1 MDNNKKWSGKGCTGC
16 RIVTGMENNMEEIME
31 SISNE
36 KMQFAVL
43 IDADNISSKYA
54 VTIFEEL
61 EKYGLTSYRRIYG
74 NWSKA
79 NGWSENLLLE
89 HSIMPVQQFS
99 YTTGKNATDMAMV
112 IDAMDILYKNK
123 VQGFC
128 LVTSDSDFTRL
139 AMRLREEN
147 MFVLG
152 MGESKTPLAL
162 TRACN
167 KFIHL
172 NLVAEQNIEV
182 NLPSVQN
189 GSSEE
194 RSASS
199 ERNIKAGSY
208 GAVSDTVAT
217 DEQNVTSLGEV
228 RQVILTLINENGGK
242 HVDLAWVGNRLNDK
256 FSDFDVRNYGY
267 SKLSTMIDQE
277 LTDLHVKKIS
287 NQYYVERRSN
297 LTKEELEQEICRMIA
312 KNGGMVENLA
322 SLNDELHK
330 KYKQLDFK
338 QFGYSRISSFLRSLN
353 SVTVHENEV
362 YLKK

>member
-1 MDNNKKWSGKGCTGC
+1 
-16 RIVTGMENNMEEIME
+16 MEEIME
-31 SISNE
+31 SMANE

-74 NWSKA
+74 NWSKG
-79 NGWSENLLLE
+79 NGWSEGLLLE

-172 NLVAEQNIEV
+172 NLVAEQNV
-182 NLPSVQN
+182 D
-189 GSSEE
+189 EE
-194 RSASS
+194 ITMDA
-199 ERNIKAGSY
+199 RNSQDVRNNQDEKHGRAGEY
-208 GAVSDTVAT
+208 AGGQDAVSAE
-217 DEQNVTSLGEV
+217 EQNVTSIADV
-228 RQVILTLINENGGK
+228 RQVILTLINENGGRQ
-242 HVDLAWVGNRLNDK
+242 VDLARVGNRLNDK
-256 FSDFDVRNYGY
+256 FTDFDVRNYGY
-267 SKLSTMIDQE
+267 YKLSTMIDQE
-277 LTDLHVKKIS
+277 LPDLHVKKIS

-338 QFGYSRISSFLRSLN
+338 QFGYNRISSFLRSLS

-362 YLKK
+362 SLKK

>member
-1 MDNNKKWSGKGCTGC
+1 
-16 RIVTGMENNMEEIME
+16 MEEIME

-74 NWSKA
+74 NWSKG
-79 NGWSENLLLE
+79 NGWSEVLLLE

-172 NLVAEQNIEV
+172 NLVAEQNV
-182 NLPSVQN
+182 
-189 GSSEE
+189 EE
-194 RSASS
+194 IAIGDTTAMGN
-199 ERNIKAGSY
+199 RNAEEKHAKTNEYSGSY
-208 GAVSDTVAT
+208 TSAAE
-217 DEQNVTSLGEV
+217 EQNVTSISDV
-228 RQVILTLINENGGK
+228 RQVILTLINENGGRQ
-242 HVDLAWVGNRLNDK
+242 VDLAQVGNRLNDK
-256 FSDFDVRNYGY
+256 FTDFDVRNYGY
-267 SKLSTMIDQE
+267 YKLSTMIDQE
-277 LTDLHVKKIS
+277 LPDLHVKKIS

-312 KNGGMVENLA
+312 KSGGMVENLA
-322 SLNDELHK
+322 CLNDEQHK
-330 KYKQLDFK
+330 KYRQLDYK
-338 QFGYSRISSFLRSLN
+338 QFGYNRISSFLRSLS
-353 SVTVHENEV
+353 SVTVHENAV
-362 YLKK
+362 SLKK

>member
-1 MDNNKKWSGKGCTGC
+1 MDS
-16 RIVTGMENNMEEIME
+16 M
-31 SISNE
+31 SNE

-61 EKYGLTSYRRIYG
+61 EKYGSTSYRRIYG
-74 NWSKA
+74 NWSKG
-79 NGWSENLLLE
+79 NGWSEGMLLE
-89 HSIMPVQQFS
+89 YSIMPVQQFS

-167 KFIHL
+167 RFIHL
-172 NLVAEQNIEV
+172 NLVAEQNIEEAI
-182 NLPSVQN
+182 PARA
-189 GSSEE
+189 GSSAEE
-194 RSASS
+194 RGASYEKGSRSGGYGGFGAQADLASA
-199 ERNIKAGSY
+199 
-208 GAVSDTVAT
+208 
-217 DEQNVTSLGEV
+217 DEQNVTSLAEV
-228 RQVILTLINENGGK
+228 RQVILALINENGGK
-242 HVDLAWVGNRLNDK
+242 HVDLARLGNRLNDK

-287 NQYYVERRSN
+287 SQYYVERRST
-297 LTKEELEQEICRMIA
+297 LTKEELEREICHMIE

-330 KYKQLDFK
+330 KYRQLDFK

-362 YLKK
+362 YLKR

>member
-1 MDNNKKWSGKGCTGC
+1 
-16 RIVTGMENNMEEIME
+16 MEEVME
-31 SISNE
+31 SIYND

-74 NWSKA
+74 NWSKS
-79 NGWSENLLLE
+79 NGWSEGVLLE

-172 NLVAEQNIEV
+172 NLVAE
-182 NLPSVQN
+182 
-189 GSSEE
+189 
-194 RSASS
+194 
-199 ERNIKAGSY
+199 
-208 GAVSDTVAT
+208 
-217 DEQNVTSLGEV
+217 
-228 RQVILTLINENGGK
+228 
-242 HVDLAWVGNRLNDK
+242 
-256 FSDFDVRNYGY
+256 
-267 SKLSTMIDQE
+267 
-277 LTDLHVKKIS
+277 
-287 NQYYVERRSN
+287 
-297 LTKEELEQEICRMIA
+297 
-312 KNGGMVENLA
+312 
-322 SLNDELHK
+322 
-330 KYKQLDFK
+330 
-338 QFGYSRISSFLRSLN
+338 
-353 SVTVHENEV
+353 
-362 YLKK
+362 

>member
-1 MDNNKKWSGKGCTGC
+1 
-16 RIVTGMENNMEEIME
+16 ME
-31 SISNE
+31 SMANE

-74 NWSKA
+74 NWSKG
-79 NGWSENLLLE
+79 NGWSEGLLLE

-172 NLVAEQNIEV
+172 NLVAEQNMD
-182 NLPSVQN
+182 
-189 GSSEE
+189 EE
-194 RSASS
+194 IAMSA
-199 ERNIKAGSY
+199 RNSQDVRNTQDEKHGRAGEYAGSQD
-208 GAVSDTVAT
+208 AVSAE
-217 DEQNVTSLGEV
+217 EQNVTSIADV
-228 RQVILTLINENGGK
+228 RQVILTLINESGGRQ
-242 HVDLAWVGNRLNDK
+242 VDLARVGNRLNDK
-256 FSDFDVRNYGY
+256 FTDFDVRNYGY
-267 SKLSTMIDQE
+267 YKLSTMIDQE
-277 LTDLHVKKIS
+277 LPDLHVKKIS

-297 LTKEELEQEICRMIA
+297 LTKEELEREICRMIE

-338 QFGYSRISSFLRSLN
+338 QFGYNRISSFLRSLS

-362 YLKK
+362 SLKK

>member
-1 MDNNKKWSGKGCTGC
+1 
-16 RIVTGMENNMEEIME
+16 MEETTEAM
-31 SISNE
+31 SNE

-74 NWSKA
+74 NWSKS
-79 NGWSENLLLE
+79 NGWSEGVLLE

-172 NLVAEQNIEV
+172 NLVAEQNI
-182 NLPSVQN
+182 
-189 GSSEE
+189 GD
-194 RSASS
+194 
-199 ERNIKAGSY
+199 
-208 GAVSDTVAT
+208 AVSMGRMAMGERMSQTERMSAEGKAPRMDGGQGICGNVYSESGEMDTPV
-217 DEQNVTSLGEV
+217 EYVTSISEV
-228 RQVILTLINENGGK
+228 RQVILTLINENGGQ
-242 HVDLAWVGNRLNDK
+242 VDLAQLGNRLNDK
-256 FSDFDVRNYGY
+256 FTDFDVRNYGY
-267 SKLSTMIDQE
+267 SKLSTLIDQE
-277 LTDLHVKKIS
+277 LPDLSIKKIS
-287 NQYYVERRSN
+287 SQYYVERRTM
-297 LTKEELEQEICRMIA
+297 LTKEELEQEICRMIE

-338 QFGYSRISSFLRSLN
+338 QFGYSRISSFLRSLK

-362 YLKK
+362 TLKNKPQR

>member
-1 MDNNKKWSGKGCTGC
+1 
-16 RIVTGMENNMEEIME
+16 MEEIME

-74 NWSKA
+74 NWSKG
-79 NGWSENLLLE
+79 NGWSEVLLLE

-152 MGESKTPLAL
+152 MGESKTLLAL

-172 NLVAEQNIEV
+172 NLVAEQNV
-182 NLPSVQN
+182 
-189 GSSEE
+189 EE
-194 RSASS
+194 IAIGDTTAMGN
-199 ERNIKAGSY
+199 RNAEEKHAKTNEYSGSY
-208 GAVSDTVAT
+208 TSAAE
-217 DEQNVTSLGEV
+217 EQNVTSISDV
-228 RQVILTLINENGGK
+228 RQVILTLINENGGRQ
-242 HVDLAWVGNRLNDK
+242 VDLAQVGNRLNDK
-256 FSDFDVRNYGY
+256 FTDFDVRNYGY
-267 SKLSTMIDQE
+267 YKLSTMIDQE
-277 LTDLHVKKIS
+277 LPDLHVKKIS

-312 KNGGMVENLA
+312 KSGGMVENLA
-322 SLNDELHK
+322 CLNDELHK
-330 KYKQLDFK
+330 KYRQLDYK
-338 QFGYSRISSFLRSLN
+338 QFGYNRISSFLRSLS
-353 SVTVHENEV
+353 SVTVHENAV
-362 YLKK
+362 SLKK

>member
-1 MDNNKKWSGKGCTGC
+1 
-16 RIVTGMENNMEEIME
+16 MEEAKE
-31 SISNE
+31 SIYND

-43 IDADNISSKYA
+43 IDADNISSKYV

-74 NWSKA
+74 NWSKS
-79 NGWSENLLLE
+79 NGWSEGVLLE

-172 NLVAEQNIEV
+172 NLVAEQNIGEDMSLGRLSERAAAGEKTYGEGKV
-182 NLPSVQN
+182 SR
-189 GSSEE
+189 GGWEGAAAEAEGSEE
-194 RSASS
+194 
-199 ERNIKAGSY
+199 Y
-208 GAVSDTVAT
+208 
-217 DEQNVTSLGEV
+217 VTSISEV
-228 RQVILTLINENGGK
+228 RQVILTLINENGGQ
-242 HVDLAWVGNRLNDK
+242 VDLAQLGNRLNDK
-256 FSDFDVRNYGY
+256 FTDFDVRNYGY

-277 LTDLHVKKIS
+277 LPDLNIKKIS
-287 NQYYVERRSN
+287 SQYYVERRSM
-297 LTKEELEQEICRMIA
+297 LTKEELEQEICRMIE
-312 KNGGMVENLA
+312 KNGGTVENLA

-338 QFGYSRISSFLRSLN
+338 QFGYNRISSFLRSLK

-362 YLKK
+362 ALKGKGGR

>member
-1 MDNNKKWSGKGCTGC
+1 
-16 RIVTGMENNMEEIME
+16 ME
-31 SISNE
+31 SMANE

-74 NWSKA
+74 NWSKG
-79 NGWSENLLLE
+79 NGWSEGLLLE

-172 NLVAEQNIEV
+172 NLVAEQNMDEDIAM
-182 NLPSVQN
+182 
-189 GSSEE
+189 GT
-194 RSASS
+194 
-199 ERNIKAGSY
+199 RNSQDTRNNPDEKHGRTGEYAGSQD
-208 GAVSDTVAT
+208 AVSTE
-217 DEQNVTSLGEV
+217 EQNVTSIADV
-228 RQVILTLINENGGK
+228 RQVILTLINESGGRQ
-242 HVDLAWVGNRLNDK
+242 VDLARVGNRLNDK
-256 FSDFDVRNYGY
+256 FTDFDVRNYGY
-267 SKLSTMIDQE
+267 YKLSTMIDQE
-277 LTDLHVKKIS
+277 LPDLHVKKIS

-338 QFGYSRISSFLRSLN
+338 QFGYNRISSFLRSLS

-362 YLKK
+362 SLKK

>member
-1 MDNNKKWSGKGCTGC
+1 
-16 RIVTGMENNMEEIME
+16 MEEIME

-74 NWSKA
+74 NWSKG
-79 NGWSENLLLE
+79 NGWSEVLLLE

-172 NLVAEQNIEV
+172 NLVAEQNV
-182 NLPSVQN
+182 
-189 GSSEE
+189 EE
-194 RSASS
+194 IAIGDTTAMGN
-199 ERNIKAGSY
+199 RNAEEKHAKTNEYSGSY
-208 GAVSDTVAT
+208 TSAAE
-217 DEQNVTSLGEV
+217 EQNVTSISDV
-228 RQVILTLINENGGK
+228 RQAILTLINENGGRQ
-242 HVDLAWVGNRLNDK
+242 VDLAQVGNRLNDK
-256 FSDFDVRNYGY
+256 FTDFDVRNYGY
-267 SKLSTMIDQE
+267 YKLSTMIDQE
-277 LTDLHVKKIS
+277 LPDLHVKKIS

-312 KNGGMVENLA
+312 KSGGMVENLA
-322 SLNDELHK
+322 CLNDELHK
-330 KYKQLDFK
+330 KYRQLDYK
-338 QFGYSRISSFLRSLN
+338 QFGYNRISSFLRSLS
-353 SVTVHENEV
+353 SVTVHENAV
-362 YLKK
+362 SLKK

>member
-1 MDNNKKWSGKGCTGC
+1 
-16 RIVTGMENNMEEIME
+16 MEEIME

-74 NWSKA
+74 NWSKG
-79 NGWSENLLLE
+79 NGWSEVLLLE

-172 NLVAEQNIEV
+172 NLVAEQNV
-182 NLPSVQN
+182 
-189 GSSEE
+189 EE
-194 RSASS
+194 IAIGDTTAMGN
-199 ERNIKAGSY
+199 RNAEEKHAKTNEYSGSY
-208 GAVSDTVAT
+208 TSAAE
-217 DEQNVTSLGEV
+217 EQNVTSISDV
-228 RQVILTLINENGGK
+228 RQVILTLINENGGRQ
-242 HVDLAWVGNRLNDK
+242 VDLAQVGNRLNDK
-256 FSDFDVRNYGY
+256 FTDFDVRNYGY
-267 SKLSTMIDQE
+267 YKLSTMIDQE
-277 LTDLHVKKIS
+277 LPDLHVKKIS

-312 KNGGMVENLA
+312 KSGGMVENLA
-322 SLNDELHK
+322 CLNDELHK
-330 KYKQLDFK
+330 KYRQLDYK
-338 QFGYSRISSFLRSLN
+338 QFGYNRISSFLRSLS
-353 SVTVHENEV
+353 SVTVHENAV
-362 YLKK
+362 SLKK

>member
-1 MDNNKKWSGKGCTGC
+1 MA
-16 RIVTGMENNMEEIME
+16 
-31 SISNE
+31 NE

-74 NWSKA
+74 NWSKG
-79 NGWSENLLLE
+79 NGWSEGLLLE

-172 NLVAEQNIEV
+172 NLVAEQNMDEDIAM
-182 NLPSVQN
+182 
-189 GSSEE
+189 GT
-194 RSASS
+194 
-199 ERNIKAGSY
+199 RNSQDTRNNPDEKHGRTGEYAGSQD
-208 GAVSDTVAT
+208 AVSTE
-217 DEQNVTSLGEV
+217 EQNVTSIADV
-228 RQVILTLINENGGK
+228 RQVILTLINESGGRQ
-242 HVDLAWVGNRLNDK
+242 VDLARVGNRLNDK
-256 FSDFDVRNYGY
+256 FTDFDVRNYGY
-267 SKLSTMIDQE
+267 YKLSTMIDQE
-277 LTDLHVKKIS
+277 LPDLHVKKIS

-338 QFGYSRISSFLRSLN
+338 QFGYNRISSFLRSLS

-362 YLKK
+362 SLKK

>member
-1 MDNNKKWSGKGCTGC
+1 MGV
-16 RIVTGMENNMEEIME
+16 RMEENRE
-31 SISNE
+31 LLSNE

-61 EKYGLTSYRRIYG
+61 EKYGPTSYRRIYG
-74 NWSKA
+74 NWSKS
-79 NGWSENLLLE
+79 NGWSEGVLLE

-172 NLVAEQNIEV
+172 NLVAEQNIGEGISLGRMSGAERNSGAERGAGEGKAVRAGAENGGMDNGMQETEV
-182 NLPSVQN
+182 
-189 GSSEE
+189 SEE
-194 RSASS
+194 
-199 ERNIKAGSY
+199 Y
-208 GAVSDTVAT
+208 
-217 DEQNVTSLGEV
+217 VTSIQEV
-228 RQVILTLINENGGK
+228 RQVILALINENGGQ
-242 HVDLAWVGNRLNDK
+242 VDLAQLGNRLNDK
-256 FSDFDVRNYGY
+256 FTDFDVRNYGY

-277 LTDLHVKKIS
+277 LPDLNIKKIS
-287 NQYYVERRSN
+287 NQYYVERRTMLS
-297 LTKEELEQEICRMIA
+297 KEELEQEICRMIE

-338 QFGYSRISSFLRSLN
+338 QFGYSRISSFLRSLK

-362 YLKK
+362 SLKNKFQK

>member
-1 MDNNKKWSGKGCTGC
+1 
-16 RIVTGMENNMEEIME
+16 MEEIME
-31 SISNE
+31 SMSNE

-74 NWSKA
+74 NWSKG
-79 NGWSENLLLE
+79 NGWSEGLLLE

-172 NLVAEQNIEV
+172 NLVAEQNMDEDITV
-182 NLPSVQN
+182 
-189 GSSEE
+189 G
-194 RSASS
+194 A
-199 ERNIKAGSY
+199 RNSQDTRNNPDEKHGRAGEY
-208 GAVSDTVAT
+208 AGNQDAVSTE
-217 DEQNVTSLGEV
+217 EQNVTSIADV
-228 RQVILTLINENGGK
+228 RQVILTLINESGGRQ
-242 HVDLAWVGNRLNDK
+242 VDLARVGNRLNDK
-256 FSDFDVRNYGY
+256 FTDFDVRNYGY
-267 SKLSTMIDQE
+267 YKLSTMIDQE
-277 LTDLHVKKIS
+277 LPDLHVKKIS

-338 QFGYSRISSFLRSLN
+338 QFGYNRISSFLRSLN

-362 YLKK
+362 SLKK